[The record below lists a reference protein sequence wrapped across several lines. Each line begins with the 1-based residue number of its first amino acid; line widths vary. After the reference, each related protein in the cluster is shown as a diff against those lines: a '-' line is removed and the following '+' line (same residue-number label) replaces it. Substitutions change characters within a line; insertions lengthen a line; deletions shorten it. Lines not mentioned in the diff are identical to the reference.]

1 MPVPNFDPT
10 LITEKQVDFV
20 LTCDRD
26 VRYVEGSRP
35 EVASQRAFYAALAEH
50 GTRRFEAM
58 GCWIAQSHLVT
69 RRSNDY
75 DGSPSAPRRAGGAVV
90 PQAVRRSRA

>member
-1 MPVPNFDPT
+1 MPIPNFDPT

-58 GCWIAQSHLVT
+58 GCWIAQSHRVT
-69 RRSNDY
+69 PRSNDC
-75 DGSPSAPRRAGGAVV
+75 DSSPSAPRRAGGAVV